1 MQYVEKLFI
10 SLEPLYSQ
18 SWFPVVLGILGLLFA
33 YSVFKTLKSL
43 PKLVMY
49 PIVIATCF
57 IVFFSWI
64 YNRNEP
70 EAISPFID
78 FLAQWLPARDA

>member
-18 SWFPVVLGILGLLFA
+18 SWFPMALGILGLIFA
-33 YSVFKTLKSL
+33 YSVLKTLRSL

-49 PIVIATCF
+49 PIVIATSF
-57 IVFFSWI
+57 IVFFSWV

>member
-10 SLEPLYSQ
+10 SLEPLQTQ
-18 SWFPVVLGILGLLFA
+18 SWFPFALGLLGLIFA

-43 PKLVMY
+43 PALVMY
-49 PIVIATCF
+49 PIVIAGCF
-57 IVFFSWI
+57 IVFFSWV

-78 FLAQWLPARDA
+78 FLAQWLPSRDA